1 VSSDVVFHTDAELR
15 SPTLVLAYAGWSDAG
30 EAATMAVRHLL
41 EQLET
46 RELAYIDTEEYFDF
60 TVVRPHARRSDD
72 GGRRIV
78 WPNHEFFA
86 VRVQDAR
93 NDVILG
99 LGIEPHLRWRSY
111 ARAMLEVVRRSKVQ
125 RVIMLGAF
133 LADVIYSQPIAV
145 NGSAA
150 DPELARRLGLRSPS
164 YEGPTGILGVLADA
178 FRREGV
184 EAISLWAS
192 LPHYVSLFPNSR
204 GALALLNQLG
214 LMTDVAFDLQD
225 LQKTAAEFDEQV
237 SEFIAND
244 PQLAAYVR
252 ELKKRAFSQ

>member
-1 VSSDVVFHTDAELR
+1 
-15 SPTLVLAYAGWSDAG
+15 
-30 EAATMAVRHLL
+30 MAIRQLL
-41 EQLET
+41 GQLDSF
-46 RELAYIDTEEYFDF
+46 ELAYIDTQEYFDF
-60 TVVRPHARRSDD
+60 TVVRPHARSSED

-86 VRVQDAR
+86 VRMEDAR
-93 NDVILG
+93 NDVVLG

-145 NGSAA
+145 NGSAS
-150 DPELARRLGLRSPS
+150 DPELAQRLGLRSPT

-192 LPHYVSLFPNSR
+192 LPHYVSLSPNAR

-214 LMTDVAFDLQD
+214 LMTDVPFDLRE
-225 LQKTAAEFDEQV
+225 LQNTAAEFDEQV